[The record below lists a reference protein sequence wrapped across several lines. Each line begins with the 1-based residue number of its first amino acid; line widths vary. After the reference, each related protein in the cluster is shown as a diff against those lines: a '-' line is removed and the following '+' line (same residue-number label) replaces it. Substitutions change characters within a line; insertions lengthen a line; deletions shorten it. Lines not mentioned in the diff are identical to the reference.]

1 MTKEELITIIKGILK
16 TDTDLSFLAQL
27 EKSELE
33 TLIARIRERV
43 DQVSKYPFCCLP
55 ESFSTEFRRT
65 LNP

>member
-1 MTKEELITIIKGILK
+1 MIEIIQGVLK
-16 TDTDLSFLAQL
+16 SDCDLGFLLRL